1 MALTSVKIKSAARQ
15 QFPGVF
21 SNVTVATGVKDFGTI
36 ADGADA
42 QDTIAIPGVTAG
54 DMVLG
59 VASSANDGLT
69 LSGTVAGANSVAI
82 TAVNN
87 SGGAITAT
95 ATAVYSVVVAKLV

>member
-1 MALTSVKIKSAARQ
+1 MALTSVKINSNARQ

-21 SNVTVATGVKDFGTI
+21 SNVTVASGVKDFGTI

-54 DMVLG
+54 DMVIG
-59 VASSANDGLT
+59 VASSANDKLT
-69 LSGTVAGANSVAI
+69 LSGTVAAAGSVAI

-87 SGGAITAT
+87 TGGSVSAT
-95 ATAVYSVVVAKLV
+95 PTAVYSVVVAKLV

>member
-1 MALTSVKIKSAARQ
+1 MALSSVKIKTNSRQ

-21 SNVTVATGVKDFGTI
+21 SNITVASGVKDFGII

-42 QDTIAIPGVTAG
+42 QDTIAVPGVTAG

-59 VASSANDGLT
+59 VSSSAADGLT
-69 LSGTVAGANSVAI
+69 LSGTVAGAGSVAV

-87 SGGAITAT
+87 SGGSITAT
-95 ATAVYSVVVAKLV
+95 ATAVYFVVVAKLV

>member
-1 MALTSVKIKSAARQ
+1 MALTSVKIKSNARQ

-21 SNVTVATGVKDFGTI
+21 SNITVATGVKDFGTI

-42 QDTIAIPGVTAG
+42 QDTITIPGVTAG

-59 VASSANDGLT
+59 VASSAADGLT
-69 LSGTVAGANSVAI
+69 LSGTVDAANTVAI

-87 SGGAITAT
+87 SGSSISAT
-95 ATAVYSVVVAKLV
+95 PTAVYSVVVAKLV

>member
-1 MALTSVKIKSAARQ
+1 MALTSVKIKSNARQ

-21 SNVTVATGVKDFGTI
+21 SNITVASGVKDFGTI

-42 QDTIAIPGVTAG
+42 QDTIAVPGVTAG

-59 VASSANDGLT
+59 VSSSAANGLT
-69 LSGTVAGANSVAI
+69 LSGTVAGAGSVAI

-87 SGGAITAT
+87 SGGSITST
-95 ATAVYSVVVAKLV
+95 ATAVYTVVVAKLV

>member
-1 MALTSVKIKSAARQ
+1 MALSSVSVKKNQRE

-21 SNVTVATGVKDFGTI
+21 SKVIVATGVKDFGTI

-42 QDTIAIPGVTAG
+42 QDTMAVPGVVAG

-59 VASSANDGLT
+59 VSSSAADGLT
-69 LSGTVAGANSVAI
+69 LSGTVAATDSVAI

-87 SGGAITAT
+87 SGSSITAT
-95 ATAVYSVVVAKLV
+95 ATAVYSVVIGTLV

>member
-59 VASSANDGLT
+59 VASSANDKLT

>member
-1 MALTSVKIKSAARQ
+1 MALSSVSIKSNARQ

-21 SNVTVATGVKDFGTI
+21 SNITVASGVKNFGTI

-42 QDTIAIPGVTAG
+42 QDTITIPGVTAG

-69 LSGTVAGANSVAI
+69 LSGTVDAANTVAI

-87 SGGAITAT
+87 SGSSISAT
-95 ATAVYSVVVAKLV
+95 PTAVYSVVVGKLV

>member
-1 MALTSVKIKSAARQ
+1 MALSSVKIKSSARQ

-21 SNVTVATGVKDFGTI
+21 SEVTVATGVKDFGTI

-42 QDTIAIPGVTAG
+42 QDTMAVPGVAAG

-59 VASSANDGLT
+59 VSSSAADGLT
-69 LSGTVAGANSVAI
+69 LSGTVEAANSVAI

-87 SGGAITAT
+87 SGSSITAT
-95 ATAVYSVVVAKLV
+95 ATAVYSVVIAKLV

>member
-1 MALTSVKIKSAARQ
+1 MALTSVKIKSNARQ

-59 VASSANDGLT
+59 VASSANDKLT
-69 LSGTVAGANSVAI
+69 LSGAIAAAGSVAI

-87 SGGAITAT
+87 TGGAVTAT

>member
-1 MALTSVKIKSAARQ
+1 MALTSVKIKSDARQ

-59 VASSANDGLT
+59 VASSANDKLT
-69 LSGTVAGANSVAI
+69 LSGAIAGAGSVAI

-87 SGGAITAT
+87 TGGSVTAT

>member
-1 MALTSVKIKSAARQ
+1 MALSSVKIKSDARQ

-21 SNVTVATGVKDFGTI
+21 SNVAVASGVKDFGTI

-59 VASSANDGLT
+59 VASSAADGLT
-69 LSGTVAGANSVAI
+69 LSGTVAGAGSVAI

-87 SGGAITAT
+87 SGGSITAT
-95 ATAVYSVVVAKLV
+95 ATAVYFVVVAKLV

>member
-1 MALTSVKIKSAARQ
+1 MALTSVKIKSNARQ

-59 VASSANDGLT
+59 VASSANDKLT
-69 LSGTVAGANSVAI
+69 LSGTVAGAGSVAI

-87 SGGAITAT
+87 TGGSVTAT

>member
-1 MALTSVKIKSAARQ
+1 MALTSVKIKSNARQ

-21 SNVTVATGVKDFGTI
+21 SNVIVATGVKDFGTI

-42 QDTIAIPGVTAG
+42 QDTIAVPGVVAG

-59 VASSANDGLT
+59 VSSSANDGLT
-69 LSGTVAGANSVAI
+69 LSGTVAGTGSVAV

-87 SGGAITAT
+87 SGGSITAT
-95 ATAVYSVVVAKLV
+95 ATAVYSVVVARLV

>member
-1 MALTSVKIKSAARQ
+1 MALTSVKIKTNSRQ

-21 SNVTVATGVKDFGTI
+21 SNVTVASGVKDFGTI

-59 VASSANDGLT
+59 VSSSANDKLT
-69 LSGTVAGANSVAI
+69 LSGTVAGAGSVAI

-87 SGGAITAT
+87 TGGSVTAT